1 MDLRPTHQLR
11 KVVSACS
18 ETAASLRLRL
28 SDAIFTVAD
37 LHGSVYDEMVA
48 LIFDDCLLCCL
59 RKTKEVERLEQRLQA
74 ATEGLKHELDHLDQ
88 LGDDLAALQDQLD
101 LPYSD
106 VQLWDEQLLAEGV
119 RRYRPPCKR
128 YRGCEGAGVLAKRF
142 AMSHPTAMDSGA
154 CELCL
159 V

>member
-37 LHGSVYDEMVA
+37 LHRSVYDEMVA
-48 LIFDDCLLCCL
+48 LTFDDYLLCCL

-74 ATEGLKHELDHLDQ
+74 ATEGMEQELDHLDQ
-88 LGDDLAALQDQLD
+88 LGDDFEALQEQLD
-101 LPYSD
+101 PPYSD
-106 VQLWDEQLLAEGV
+106 VQLWRKQLLAEGGEKV
-119 RRYRPPCKR
+119 QATLQAIQR
-128 YRGCEGAGVLAKRF
+128 V
-142 AMSHPTAMDSGA
+142 
-154 CELCL
+154 
-159 V
+159 

>member
-37 LHGSVYDEMVA
+37 LHCSVYDEMVA
-48 LIFDDCLLCCL
+48 LTFDGCHLCSL

-74 ATEGLKHELDHLDQ
+74 ATEGLKQELDHLDQ
-88 LGDDLAALQDQLD
+88 LGDDFEALREQLD

-106 VQLWDEQLLAEGV
+106 VQLWDEQLLAEGGEKV
-119 RRYRPPCKR
+119 QATLQSIER
-128 YRGCEGAGVLAKRF
+128 V
-142 AMSHPTAMDSGA
+142 
-154 CELCL
+154 
-159 V
+159 